1 VLAGQEALVGQHRRQ
16 VRVDQQEPADLPRRR
31 DQPERRPGDDR
42 HLPEPGPH
50 GVEQSWVAGRRRD
63 EPLASARDHLQVED
77 VVAQHAEPRDAAAD
91 AADDQRAADRQVEVV
106 GEPGRRQ
113 PPRQRGREHLAPG
126 RPGVD
131 HHPVVLDRM
140 NGPQRPHVGHD
151 AAAGLAAAEHRVPPA
166 LGREGAA
173 VLGGPAD
180 RGGDVLLRRREQDA
194 LRCPVHEVPEVV
206 GGGGSGPVVDADPTV
221 QRWRWRAL
229 PGGQHR

>member
-1 VLAGQEALVGQHRRQ
+1 MRR
-16 VRVDQQEPADLPRRR
+16 
-31 DQPERRPGDDR
+31 
-42 HLPEPGPH
+42 
-50 GVEQSWVAGRRRD
+50 
-63 EPLASARDHLQVED
+63 PLASACDHLQVED

-140 NGPQRPHVGHD
+140 NGPQQPHVGHD
-151 AAAGLAAAEHRVPPA
+151 AAVGLAAAEHRVPPA

-221 QRWRWRAL
+221 QVGTWWPAGLRLDPGRAGWSPSPSITTSL
-229 PGGQHR
+229 PREPVAASRGGDAGVARKISAPTRCRSGNAPGSCPAR